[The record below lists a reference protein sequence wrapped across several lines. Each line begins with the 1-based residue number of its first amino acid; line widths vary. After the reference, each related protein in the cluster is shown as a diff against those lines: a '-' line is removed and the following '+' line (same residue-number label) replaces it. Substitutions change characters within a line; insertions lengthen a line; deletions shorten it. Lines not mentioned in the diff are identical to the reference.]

1 MRASAKRELGQ
12 AVITGWMGERLARE
26 QRLQGLKHYMSE
38 FLNPALAEDVSVA
51 MAEAEL
57 ARMAAGWGLSI
68 EDVDEEAEPSYS
80 AAPT

>member
-1 MRASAKRELGQ
+1 
-12 AVITGWMGERLARE
+12 
-26 QRLQGLKHYMSE
+26 MSE